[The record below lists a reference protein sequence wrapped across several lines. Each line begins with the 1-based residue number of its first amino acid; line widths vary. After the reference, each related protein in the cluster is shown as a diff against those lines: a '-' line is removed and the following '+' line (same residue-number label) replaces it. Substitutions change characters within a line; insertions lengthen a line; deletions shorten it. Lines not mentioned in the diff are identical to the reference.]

1 LHGISNNIVQK
12 KFSYILISKNNIIP
26 IHMSERNNSNSFCF
40 VTIAIMTIMISLII
54 LLSFSSLLYHN
65 TTNSLTAVY
74 GQSSNDSSPVIIH
87 GGGTGFITCPD
98 SSSKQAV
105 ISFVVSENSTN
116 GMVPTANWNINELP
130 SDPNANPGFV
140 SGSFNSVNLNS
151 GNYKITGQKISET
164 DFCQPPVSVPI
175 TISGSCSQNV
185 AINVQFESN
194 NPILKT
200 GGSFTGDVT
209 CSPKK

>member
-1 LHGISNNIVQK
+1 MFEYNN
-12 KFSYILISKNNIIP
+12 
-26 IHMSERNNSNSFCF
+26 NNSSSL
-40 VTIAIMTIMISLII
+40 VTIAIMTIIISLLI
-54 LLSFSSLLYHN
+54 LLSFPSLLYHN
-65 TTNSLTAVY
+65 TTNPLTAVY
-74 GQSSNDSSPVIIH
+74 GQSSNDSGPVIIH

-105 ISFVVSENSTN
+105 ISFVVSENRTN

-140 SGSFNSVNLNS
+140 SGSFNSVYLNS
-151 GNYKITGQKISET
+151 GNYKITGQKINET

-194 NPILKT
+194 DPILNT

>member
-1 LHGISNNIVQK
+1 MFENN
-12 KFSYILISKNNIIP
+12 
-26 IHMSERNNSNSFCF
+26 NNSFSL
-40 VTIAIMTIMISLII
+40 VTITIMTLIISLLI

-65 TTNSLTAVY
+65 TTNPLTAVY
-74 GQSSNDSSPVIIH
+74 GQSSNDSGPVIIH

-105 ISFVVSENSTN
+105 ISFVVSENS
-116 GMVPTANWNINELP
+116 I
-130 SDPNANPGFV
+130 V
-140 SGSFNSVNLNS
+140 SGSFNSVYLNS
-151 GNYKITGQKISET
+151 GNYKITVQKINET

-175 TISGSCSQNV
+175 IISGSCSQNV

-194 NPILKT
+194 DPILNT

>member
-1 LHGISNNIVQK
+1 
-12 KFSYILISKNNIIP
+12 
-26 IHMSERNNSNSFCF
+26 MSENNNNNNNFLLVIIS
-40 VTIAIMTIMISLII
+40 VMTIIIFSLI
-54 LLSFSSLLYHN
+54 LLSFPSPLYHN
-65 TTNSLTAVY
+65 TTIALSAVY
-74 GQSSNDSSPVIIH
+74 GQSSNDSSLVIID
-87 GGGTGFITCPD
+87 GGGTGSITCAD
-98 SSSKQAV
+98 GTSKQAV

-116 GMVPTANWNINELP
+116 EKAPTSNWNINELS
-130 SDPNANPGFV
+130 SDQNPAPGFV
-140 SGSFNSVNLNS
+140 SGSFNSVNLDS
-151 GNYKITGQKISET
+151 ARYKITGQKINEI

-194 NPILKT
+194 DPILKT